1 MAVRKRQ
8 PGRPAKP
15 AKEGT
20 KATLSLR
27 VTPDLKRRLEAAGE
41 SSGRNLSQ
49 EAELRLDRSFQAE
62 GVLSEALELMF
73 PGGAS
78 VLMDALLQLIKLVG
92 PHTGYFSTLNAA
104 GARNWF
110 DNPYAYDQV
119 ASGIGSLVEKLRP
132 PGPTAFPQ
140 ELEKDADVQKYFGRD
155 VARELLEVLVH
166 EGGGGANDEEIT
178 RSAKKLSTQ
187 RRRLIASRLAKGE

>member
-1 MAVRKRQ
+1 VGHQSTPSRAGC
-8 PGRPAKP
+8 GR
-15 AKEGT
+15 
-20 KATLSLR
+20 
-27 VTPDLKRRLEAAGE
+27 
-41 SSGRNLSQ
+41 
-49 EAELRLDRSFQAE
+49 
-62 GVLSEALELMF
+62 MF

-140 ELEKDADVQKYFGRD
+140 ELEKDADVPKYFGRD
-155 VARELLEVLVH
+155 VARELLEILVH
-166 EGGGGANDEEIT
+166 EGEGGANDDEIT

>member
-1 MAVRKRQ
+1 
-8 PGRPAKP
+8 
-15 AKEGT
+15 
-20 KATLSLR
+20 
-27 VTPDLKRRLEAAGE
+27 
-41 SSGRNLSQ
+41 
-49 EAELRLDRSFQAE
+49 
-62 GVLSEALELMF
+62 MF

-110 DNPYAYDQV
+110 DDPYAYDQV

-155 VARELLEVLVH
+155 VAREFLEILVH
-166 EGGGGANDEEIT
+166 EGGGGANDDEIT
-178 RSAKKLSTQ
+178 HRVATGEGRVGDGQRPHTYPRSQHMGAEV
-187 RRRLIASRLAKGE
+187 RCRYRASA